1 MVELVLSLND
11 RDGKYAK
18 HAAVVLA
25 SVFSNIKQTINV
37 HILHD
42 ETLTKESIV
51 KLTKLARAF
60 HHYIFFYHVTVP
72 EDMLQASAEVH
83 KINHWTKASMYRL
96 LLPNILRTDRVI
108 YLDCDVWVNM
118 DISELWNIDLG
129 ECYLGAIID
138 QGKDSLGDYFLTM
151 GLNGDV
157 YFNSGVILFHL
168 DNIRKKETWYD
179 ELLHFLRNYPAT
191 TMPDQDALNFM
202 YSSNYMQLDLRF
214 NTFAYEGL
222 DPDNKIVHFAG
233 EDNKWWEDHS
243 PAAPIYHSFL
253 AMTPWGGA
261 TAPAPAAHPRKKSAA
276 AKHPV
281 NARHERPASEARPV
295 RSHPERPASE
305 TRPVRSHPERP
316 APEARPV
323 RSHPERPAPEA
334 RPVRSHPERPAPEAR
349 PVRSHP
355 ERPASETHPAR
366 THPERPASETRPA
379 RNHPERPA
387 PETRPVKIRPER
399 PAPAAQ
405 PVAKQPQG
413 NPLPPTPPRSLPQ
426 IPAAP
431 VRRKRR
437 RSLRQRL
444 RPSLRK
450 RIITRRKSRFIRKV
464 GRSKHQHLLRRK
476 ALRPAVK
483 KSPIVVKKIIYVIRE
498 RPFFRARR

>member
-42 ETLTKESIV
+42 ETLTKESRS

-72 EDMLQASAEVH
+72 DDMLQASAEVH

-96 LLPNILRTDRVI
+96 LLPNILRTNRVI

-168 DNIRKKETWYD
+168 DNIRKKESWYD
-179 ELLHFLRNYPAT
+179 ELLYFLRNYPAT

-233 EDNKWWEDHS
+233 EDNKWWDDHS

-261 TAPAPAAHPRKKSAA
+261 PAAHPQSGPRKKSAA

-281 NARHERPASEARPV
+281 NARPERPAPETRPARTHPGPSASETRPVRTHPERPASEARPV
-295 RSHPERPASE
+295 RTHPERPTPETRPVKIHPERPASE
-305 TRPVRSHPERP
+305 TRPVRT
-316 APEARPV
+316 
-323 RSHPERPAPEA
+323 
-334 RPVRSHPERPAPEAR
+334 
-349 PVRSHP
+349 HP
-355 ERPASETHPAR
+355 ERPASETRPVR
-366 THPERPASETRPA
+366 THPERPASETRPV
-379 RNHPERPA
+379 RTH
-387 PETRPVKIRPER
+387 PER
-399 PAPAAQ
+399 PAPAAK
-405 PVAKQPQG
+405 PVAIQPQG
-413 NPLPPTPPRSLPQ
+413 NPLSPIPPRSLPQ

-444 RPSLRK
+444 RPRLRK
-450 RIITRRKSRFIRKV
+450 RIITSRKFRSIRNV
-464 GRSKHQHLLRRK
+464 RQSKHQHLLRRK
-476 ALRPAVK
+476 VLRPAAK

-498 RPFFRARR
+498 RPFFHARR